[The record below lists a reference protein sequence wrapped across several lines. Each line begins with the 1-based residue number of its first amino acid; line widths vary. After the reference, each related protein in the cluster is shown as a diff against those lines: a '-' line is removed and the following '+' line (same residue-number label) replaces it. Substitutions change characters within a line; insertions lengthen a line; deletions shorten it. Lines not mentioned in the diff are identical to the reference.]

1 MIANYIFEDNTDE
14 KLSFASWAGVYTSLR
29 IFYSGK
35 KEENFL
41 TYD

>member
-1 MIANYIFEDNTDE
+1 LIANYIFEDNQEE
-14 KLSFASWAGVYTSLR
+14 KLSFAAYAGAYTSLR

-35 KEENFL
+35 KEDNFL